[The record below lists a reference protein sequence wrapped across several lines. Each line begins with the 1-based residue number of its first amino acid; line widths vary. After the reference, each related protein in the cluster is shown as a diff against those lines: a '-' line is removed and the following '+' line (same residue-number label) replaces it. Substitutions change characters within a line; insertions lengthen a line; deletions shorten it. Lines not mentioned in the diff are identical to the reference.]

1 MLQSVIDSSVRLRV
15 LVVTLAAML
24 LATGLWRLRDVTLD
38 VIPEFS
44 NMSLQVS
51 TEALGLSTAEVESLI
66 TVPMEADLLNGVPW
80 LRSIESESITGLS
93 SIEMFFAPGTDLL
106 KARQMVQERL
116 VQAHALPN
124 VSSPPIL
131 LQPVSSASRILNI
144 GLSSKTVS
152 LIDMSVQARWNIVP
166 RLVGVP
172 GVANVSVWGLRNR
185 QLQVQIDP
193 ARLHSKGVT
202 LEQVVKT
209 AGESVWASPLTF
221 LNSSTPGSGGF
232 IDTPNQRLGVRHIS
246 PTISAES
253 FAKVPVFGTSVSLG
267 EVATVV
273 EDSQPLIGDAVL
285 KDGPGLML
293 VVEKFPGANTIE
305 VTRGVEKALGE
316 LQQGMKGIEVDTQI
330 YRPASFIERAE
341 RNLAITVALAYLLL
355 LVALFALLG
364 SWRAALVAALA
375 VPLSLFS
382 AALVL
387 HMRGVNINMM
397 VVAGMLLAIVVVVD
411 DALHDVG
418 NILRRLRQEKSNAD
432 SHSGAESK
440 INLIMAAIMEVRRP
454 MLFATIII
462 VLATVPVFFMRGASA
477 AFFKPLA
484 WSYILAVVASMV
496 VALIATPAL
505 AVILLNGQPSASV
518 TGSGLVGRLQSA
530 YDRIATRSMRAAL
543 PAVVAALASI
553 PVGYFVWT
561 QMERSLVPSFKETDV
576 LIEWTGATGTSL
588 TAMNRSTS
596 VLIKDLRAVKGV
608 RNAAAHIGRAVLSD
622 DAKDVNSAEIWVSM
636 DPAADYDDTMDA
648 IREVIAQYPGMASE
662 LTTFLSKQLRGA
674 ITGEDDQITVRVYG
688 HDVGIIRAKAE
699 EIRGILSKIDGIQN
713 ARTEVPEDKTTIEVK
728 VDLDK
733 ARVYGLKPGDVRRAA
748 SSMVA
753 GITVGA
759 LFEDQKV
766 FDVVVWGVPEVRAN
780 LATIRDL
787 LIDVETPK
795 GTQVRLADVADVR
808 TVSAPGVIRRH
819 GVSRRIDIA
828 AEVNEDF
835 DLGKVS
841 REAASRIKEVN
852 FPFEYHAQV
861 LGEHFSR
868 RATLKSLGS
877 YLAGA
882 ALISFL
888 VLQAALG
895 SWRLALLSVLSLPLT
910 VLGCLI
916 AVAIGGGEFTL
927 GSLLGI
933 AGAMALSARNGILL
947 VQHFHHLE
955 RAGPEPF
962 GDALVLRGVR
972 ERFMPIA
979 ISAVVLVVF
988 FLPFVVMGNTAGLE
1002 IVHPMAVAAL
1012 GGILTS
1018 TLITLVVVPALYAR
1032 FGSGASLAAGLDLRP
1047 NTQSTPVTPGI
1058 AQA

>member
-1 MLQSVIDSSVRLRV
+1 MLHGIVDSSVRLRV
-15 LVVTLAAML
+15 LVVALSAML
-24 LATGLWRLRDVTLD
+24 LVAGILRLRDIRLD

-44 NMSLQVS
+44 TLSLQVS
-51 TEALGLSTAEVESLI
+51 TEALGLSTSEVESLI

-152 LIDMSVQARWNIVP
+152 LIDMSVQARWSIVP

-172 GVANVSVWGLRNR
+172 GVANVSVWGMRNR
-185 QLQVQIDP
+185 QLQVQVDP
-193 ARLHSKGVT
+193 AKLHSKGIT
-202 LEQVVKT
+202 LEQIVKT

-246 PTISAES
+246 PTVSAES
-253 FAKVPVFGTSVSLG
+253 FAKVPVFGTSIALG
-267 EVATVV
+267 DVTTVV
-273 EDSQPLIGDAVL
+273 EDSQLLIGDAIL

-293 VVEKFPGANTIE
+293 VVEKFPGANTVE

-316 LQQGMKGIEVDTQI
+316 LQQGMKGIEVDTSI

-341 RNLAITVALAYLLL
+341 KKLAFAIALAYLLL
-355 LVALFALLG
+355 VVALFALMG
-364 SWRAALVAALA
+364 NWRAALVAALA
-375 VPLSLFS
+375 IPLSLF
-382 AALVL
+382 AAGFVL
-387 HMRGVNINMM
+387 HMRGININMM
-397 VVAGMLLAIVVVVD
+397 VVAGLLLAIVVVVD
-411 DALHDVG
+411 DAIHDVS
-418 NILRRLRQEKSNAD
+418 NILRRLGEEQAD
-432 SHSGAESK
+432 ANRISSMDR
-440 INLIMAAIMEVRRP
+440 IVAAVMEVRRP
-454 MLFATIII
+454 MLFATLII
-462 VLATVPVFFMRGASA
+462 VLATVPVFFMSGASA
-477 AFFKPLA
+477 AFFEPLA
-484 WSYILAVVASMV
+484 WSYILAVIASMV
-496 VALIATPAL
+496 VALVVTPAL
-505 AVILLNGQPSASV
+505 AVLLLSGASLGRQG
-518 TGSGLVGRLQSA
+518 TGLIGRLQGA
-530 YDRIATRSMRAAL
+530 YGHVAPRAMRSAL
-543 PAVVAALASI
+543 PALVVALVAI
-553 PVGYFVWT
+553 PAGYAVWM

-596 VLIKDLRAVKGV
+596 ALIKDLRALKGI

-622 DAKDVNSAEIWVSM
+622 DAADVNSAEIWVSI
-636 DPAADYDDTMDA
+636 DPTVDYDDTMDA
-648 IREVIAQYPGMASE
+648 IRELITQYPGMAGE
-662 LTTFLSKQLRGA
+662 LTTFLSKQLRRA
-674 ITGEDDQITVRVYG
+674 ITGADDQLTVRVYG
-688 HDVGIIRAKAE
+688 HDVGIVRAKAD
-699 EIRGILSKIDGIQN
+699 EIRGILSKIEGVQN
-713 ARTEVPEDKTTIEVK
+713 ARAEVPEDKTTIEVK
-728 VDLDK
+728 VDLDR

-766 FDVVVWGVPEVRAN
+766 FDVVVWGIPEVRAN
-780 LATIRDL
+780 LATIRDM

-819 GVSRRIDIA
+819 GVSRRVDIS

-835 DLGKVS
+835 DLAKVS
-841 REAASRIKEVN
+841 REAAKQIKEVN
-852 FPFEYHAQV
+852 FPFEYHAEV

-868 RATLKSLGS
+868 RATLASLSS
-877 YLAGA
+877 YIAGA
-882 ALISFL
+882 ALVAFL

-895 SWRLALLSVLSLPLT
+895 SWRLSLLSILSVPLT

-916 AVAIGGGEFTL
+916 AIAIGGGEFTL
-927 GSLLGI
+927 GSMLGI
-933 AGAMALSARNGILL
+933 AGAMALSARNSILL
-947 VQHFHHLE
+947 VRHFHHLE
-955 RAGPEPF
+955 HVEREPF

-972 ERFMPIA
+972 ERFLPIVA
-979 ISAVVLVVF
+979 SALALLVF

-1002 IVHPMAVAAL
+1002 ILHPMAVAAL

-1018 TLITLVVVPALYAR
+1018 TLISLVVVPALYVR
-1032 FGSGASLAAGLDLRP
+1032 FGSGAASAARLDLKP
-1047 NTQSTPVTPGI
+1047 AT
-1058 AQA
+1058 A

>member
-1 MLQSVIDSSVRLRV
+1 MLHGIVGSSVRLRV
-15 LVVTLAAML
+15 LVVALSAML
-24 LATGLWRLRDVTLD
+24 LVAGILRLRDIRLD

-44 NMSLQVS
+44 TLSLQVS
-51 TEALGLSTAEVESLI
+51 TEALGLSTSEVESLI

-152 LIDMSVQARWNIVP
+152 LIDMSVQARWSIVP

-172 GVANVSVWGLRNR
+172 GVANVSVWGMRNR
-185 QLQVQIDP
+185 QLQVQVDP
-193 ARLHSKGVT
+193 AKLHSKGIT
-202 LEQVVKT
+202 LEQIVKT

-246 PTISAES
+246 PTVSAES
-253 FAKVPVFGTSVSLG
+253 FAKVPVFGTSIALG
-267 EVATVV
+267 DVTTVV
-273 EDSQPLIGDAVL
+273 EDSQLLIGDAIL

-293 VVEKFPGANTIE
+293 VVEKFPGANTVE

-316 LQQGMKGIEVDTQI
+316 LQQGMKGIEVDTSI

-341 RNLAITVALAYLLL
+341 KNLALAIALAYLLL
-355 LVALFALLG
+355 LIALFALMG
-364 SWRAALVAALA
+364 NWRAALVAALA
-375 VPLSLFS
+375 VPLSLF
-382 AALVL
+382 AAGLVL
-387 HMRGVNINMM
+387 HMRGININMM
-397 VVAGMLLAIVVVVD
+397 VVAGLLLAIVVVVD
-411 DALHDVG
+411 DAIHDVS
-418 NILRRLRQEKSNAD
+418 NILRRLGEESAD
-432 SHSGAESK
+432 ANRISSMDR
-440 INLIMAAIMEVRRP
+440 IVAAVMEVRRP
-454 MLFATIII
+454 MLFATLII
-462 VLATVPVFFMRGASA
+462 VLATVPVFFMSGASA
-477 AFFKPLA
+477 AFFEPLA
-484 WSYILAVVASMV
+484 WSYILAVIASMV
-496 VALIATPAL
+496 VALVVTPAL
-505 AVILLNGQPSASV
+505 AVLLLSGASLGRQG
-518 TGSGLVGRLQSA
+518 TGLIGRLQGA
-530 YDRIATRSMRAAL
+530 YGRVAPRAMRSAL
-543 PAVVAALASI
+543 PALVVALVAI
-553 PVGYFVWT
+553 PAGYAVWM

-596 VLIKDLRAVKGV
+596 ALIKDLRALKGI

-622 DAKDVNSAEIWVSM
+622 DAADVNSAEIWVSI
-636 DPAADYDDTMDA
+636 DPTVDYDDTMDA
-648 IREVIAQYPGMASE
+648 IRELITQYPGMAGE
-662 LTTFLSKQLRGA
+662 LTTFLSKQLRRA
-674 ITGEDDQITVRVYG
+674 ITGADDQLTVRVYG
-688 HDVGIIRAKAE
+688 HDVGIVRAKAE
-699 EIRGILSKIDGIQN
+699 EIRGILSKIEGVQN
-713 ARTEVPEDKTTIEVK
+713 ARAEVPEDKTTIEVK
-728 VDLDK
+728 VDLDR

-780 LATIRDL
+780 LATIRDM

-819 GVSRRIDIA
+819 GVSRRVDIS

-835 DLGKVS
+835 DLAKVS
-841 REAASRIKEVN
+841 REAAKQIKEVN
-852 FPFEYHAQV
+852 FPFEYHAEV

-868 RATLKSLGS
+868 RATLASLSS
-877 YLAGA
+877 YIAGA
-882 ALISFL
+882 ALVAFL

-895 SWRLALLSVLSLPLT
+895 SWRLSLLSILSVPLT

-916 AVAIGGGEFTL
+916 AIAIGGGEFTL
-927 GSLLGI
+927 GSMLGI
-933 AGAMALSARNGILL
+933 AGAMALSARNSILL
-947 VQHFHHLE
+947 VRHFHHLE
-955 RAGPEPF
+955 HVEREPF
-962 GDALVLRGVR
+962 GDTLVLRGVR
-972 ERFMPIA
+972 ERFLPIVA
-979 ISAVVLVVF
+979 SALALLVF

-1002 IVHPMAVAAL
+1002 ILHPMAVAAL

-1018 TLITLVVVPALYAR
+1018 TLISLVVVPALYVR
-1032 FGSGASLAAGLDLRP
+1032 FGSGAASAARLDLKP
-1047 NTQSTPVTPGI
+1047 
-1058 AQA
+1058 AAA

>member
-1 MLQSVIDSSVRLRV
+1 MLQNVIDSSVRLRV
-15 LVVTLAAML
+15 IVITLAAML
-24 LATGLWRLRDVTLD
+24 LAAGLWRLRDVTLD

-44 NMSLQVS
+44 TMSLQVN

-131 LQPVSSASRILNI
+131 MQPVSSASRIMNI

-152 LIDMSVQARWNIVP
+152 LIDMSVQARWSIVP
-166 RLVGVP
+166 RLVGVQ
-172 GVANVSVWGLRNR
+172 GVANVSVWGMRNR
-185 QLQVQIDP
+185 QLQVLVDP
-193 ARLHSKGVT
+193 ARLHNKGVT
-202 LEQVVKT
+202 LEQIVKT

-267 EVATVV
+267 DVTQVV
-273 EDSQPLIGDAVL
+273 EDSQPLIGDAIL
-285 KDGPGLML
+285 QDGPGLML
-293 VVEKFPGANTIE
+293 VVEKFPGANTLD
-305 VTRGVEKALGE
+305 VTRGVEKALEE
-316 LQQGMKGIEVDTQI
+316 LQQGMKGIEVDTSI

-341 RNLAITVALAYLLL
+341 KNLAIAIGFAYLLL
-355 LVALFALLG
+355 LLALFVLMG

-375 VPLSLFS
+375 VPLSLF
-382 AALVL
+382 AAGLVL
-387 HMRGVNINMM
+387 HLRGVNVNMM
-397 VVAGMLLAIVVVVD
+397 VVAGLLLAVGVVVD
-411 DALHDVG
+411 DAIHDVG
-418 NILRRLRQEKSNAD
+418 NILRRLRQARDGGNTAST
-432 SHSGAESK
+432 S
-440 INLIMAAIMEVRRP
+440 NLIIAAVMEVRRP
-454 MLFATIII
+454 MLYATLII
-462 VLATVPVFFMRGASA
+462 VLAAAPLFFMGGASA
-477 AFFKPLA
+477 ALFEPLA
-484 WSYILAVVASMV
+484 WSYILAVVASMA
-496 VALIATPAL
+496 VALVATPAL
-505 AVILLNGQPSASV
+505 AVVLLDGAPTALDGNGSR
-518 TGSGLVGRLQSA
+518 LLGRLQGA
-530 YDRIATRSMRAAL
+530 YDRVANGATRSVL
-543 PAVVAALASI
+543 PALAVAAISI
-553 PVGYFVWT
+553 PAGYLIWT

-588 TAMNRSTS
+588 TAMSRSTS
-596 VLIKDLRAVKGV
+596 ALIKDLRAIKGV

-622 DAKDVNSAEIWVSM
+622 DAADVNSAEIWVNI

-648 IREVIAQYPGMASE
+648 MREAIAQYPGMAGE

-674 ITGEDDQITVRVYG
+674 ITGADDQITVRVYG

-699 EIRGILSKIDGIQN
+699 EIRGVLSKIEGIQN

-728 VDLDK
+728 VDLEK
-733 ARVYGLKPGDVRRAA
+733 ARAYGLKPGDVRRAA

-780 LATIRDL
+780 LATIRDM

-819 GVSRRIDIA
+819 GVSRRIDIS

-835 DLGKVS
+835 DLGAVS
-841 REAASRIKEVN
+841 REAARKIKEVN

-877 YLAGA
+877 YVAGA
-882 ALISFL
+882 ALVSFL

-895 SWRLALLSVLSLPLT
+895 SWRLALLSIFSVPLT
-910 VLGCLI
+910 VLGCLV

-933 AGAMALSARNGILL
+933 AGAMALAARNGILL
-947 VQHFHHLE
+947 VRHFHQLE
-955 RAGPEPF
+955 SLEGEPF
-962 GDALVLRGVR
+962 GESLVSRGVR

-979 ISAVVLVVF
+979 ASAMALVLF

-1018 TLITLVVVPALYAR
+1018 TLITLAMVPALYRR
-1032 FGSGASLAAGLDLRP
+1032 FGAGASSAAGLDLKP
-1047 NTQSTPVTPGI
+1047 ALV
-1058 AQA
+1058 

>member
-1 MLQSVIDSSVRLRV
+1 MLHGIVGSSVRLRV
-15 LVVTLAAML
+15 LVVALSAML
-24 LATGLWRLRDVTLD
+24 LVAGILRLRDIRLD

-44 NMSLQVS
+44 TMSLQVS
-51 TEALGLSTAEVESLI
+51 TEALGLSTSEVESLI

-152 LIDMSVQARWNIVP
+152 LIDMSVQARWSIVP

-172 GVANVSVWGLRNR
+172 GVANVSVWGMRNR
-185 QLQVQIDP
+185 QLQVQVDP
-193 ARLHSKGVT
+193 AKLHSKGIT
-202 LEQVVKT
+202 LEQIVKT

-246 PTISAES
+246 PTVSAES
-253 FAKVPVFGTSVSLG
+253 FAKVPVFGTSIALG
-267 EVATVV
+267 DVTTVV
-273 EDSQPLIGDAVL
+273 EDSQLLIGDAIL

-293 VVEKFPGANTIE
+293 VVEKFPGANTVE

-316 LQQGMKGIEVDTQI
+316 LQQGMKGIEVDTSI

-341 RNLAITVALAYLLL
+341 KNLALAIALAYLLL
-355 LVALFALLG
+355 LIALFALMG
-364 SWRAALVAALA
+364 NWRAALVAALA
-375 VPLSLFS
+375 VPLSLF
-382 AALVL
+382 AAGLVL
-387 HMRGVNINMM
+387 HMRGININMM
-397 VVAGMLLAIVVVVD
+397 VVAGLLLAIVVVVD
-411 DALHDVG
+411 DAIHDVS
-418 NILRRLRQEKSNAD
+418 NILRRLGEESAD
-432 SHSGAESK
+432 ANRISSMDR
-440 INLIMAAIMEVRRP
+440 IVAAVMEVRRP
-454 MLFATIII
+454 MLFATLII
-462 VLATVPVFFMRGASA
+462 VLATVPVFFMSGASA
-477 AFFKPLA
+477 AFFEPLA
-484 WSYILAVVASMV
+484 WSYILAVIASMV
-496 VALIATPAL
+496 VALVVTPAL
-505 AVILLNGQPSASV
+505 AVLLLSGASLGRQG
-518 TGSGLVGRLQSA
+518 TGLIGRLQGA
-530 YDRIATRSMRAAL
+530 YGRVAPRAMRSAL
-543 PAVVAALASI
+543 PALVVALVAI
-553 PVGYFVWT
+553 PAGYAVWM

-596 VLIKDLRAVKGV
+596 ALIKDLRALKGI

-622 DAKDVNSAEIWVSM
+622 DAADVNSAEIWVSI
-636 DPAADYDDTMDA
+636 DPTVDYDDTMDA
-648 IREVIAQYPGMASE
+648 IRELITQYPGMAGE
-662 LTTFLSKQLRGA
+662 LTTFLSKQLRRA
-674 ITGEDDQITVRVYG
+674 ITGADDQLTVRVYG
-688 HDVGIIRAKAE
+688 HDVGIVRAKAE
-699 EIRGILSKIDGIQN
+699 EIRGILSKIEGVQN
-713 ARTEVPEDKTTIEVK
+713 ARAEVPEDKTTIEVK
-728 VDLDK
+728 VDLDR

-780 LATIRDL
+780 LATIRDM

-819 GVSRRIDIA
+819 GVSRRVDIS

-835 DLGKVS
+835 DLAKVS
-841 REAASRIKEVN
+841 REAAKQIKEVN
-852 FPFEYHAQV
+852 FPFEYHAEV

-868 RATLKSLGS
+868 RATLASLSS
-877 YLAGA
+877 YIAGA
-882 ALISFL
+882 ALVAFL

-895 SWRLALLSVLSLPLT
+895 SWRLSLLSILSVPLT

-916 AVAIGGGEFTL
+916 AIAIGGGEFTL
-927 GSLLGI
+927 GSMLGI
-933 AGAMALSARNGILL
+933 AGAMALSARNSILL
-947 VQHFHHLE
+947 VRHFHHLE
-955 RAGPEPF
+955 HVEREPF

-972 ERFMPIA
+972 ERFLPIVA
-979 ISAVVLVVF
+979 SALALLVF

-1002 IVHPMAVAAL
+1002 ILHPMAVAAL

-1018 TLITLVVVPALYAR
+1018 TLISLVVVPALYVR
-1032 FGSGASLAAGLDLRP
+1032 FGSGAASAARLDLKP
-1047 NTQSTPVTPGI
+1047 
-1058 AQA
+1058 AAA

>member
-1 MLQSVIDSSVRLRV
+1 MLNNIIDSSVRLRV
-15 LVVTLAAML
+15 LIVALAAML
-24 LATGLWRLRDVTLD
+24 LAAGLWRLRDVTLD

-44 NMSLQVS
+44 TMSLQVS
-51 TEALGLSTAEVESLI
+51 TEALGLSTSEVESLI

-131 LQPVSSASRILNI
+131 MQPISSASRILNI
-144 GLSSKTVS
+144 GLSSKSVS

-185 QLQVQIDP
+185 QLQVQVDP

-202 LEQVVKT
+202 LEQIVKT

-253 FAKVPVFGTSVSLG
+253 FAKVPVFGTTVALG
-267 EVATVV
+267 EVTTVV
-273 EDSQPLIGDAVL
+273 EDSQPLIGDAIL

-305 VTRGVEKALGE
+305 VTRGVEKALAE
-316 LQQGMKGIEVDTQI
+316 LQQGLKGVEIDTSI

-341 RNLAITVALAYLLL
+341 KNLAIAITVAYVLL
-355 LVALFALLG
+355 LVALFTLMG

-375 VPLSLFS
+375 VPLSLF
-382 AALVL
+382 AAGLVL
-387 HMRGVNINMM
+387 HMRGVNVNMM
-397 VVAGMLLAIVVVVD
+397 VVAGLLLAIVVVVD
-411 DALHDVG
+411 DAVHDVG
-418 NILRRLRQEKSNAD
+418 NILRRLRQTRDDGKNVPAVS
-432 SHSGAESK
+432 
-440 INLIMAAIMEVRRP
+440 LIIAAVMEVRRP
-454 MLFATIII
+454 MLFATLII
-462 VLATVPVFFMRGASA
+462 VLATVPVFFMTGSSV
-477 AFFKPLA
+477 AFFEPLA
-484 WSYILAVVASMV
+484 WSYLLAVVASMV

-505 AVILLNGQPSASV
+505 SVVLLDGSPANGGN
-518 TGSGLVGRLQSA
+518 GSGIVGRLQGG
-530 YDRIATRSMRAAL
+530 YERIAAGTLRLAMPAL
-543 PAVVAALASI
+543 LVALVSI
-553 PVGYFVWT
+553 PAAYLIWT

-576 LIEWTGATGTSL
+576 LIEWTGSSGTSL
-588 TAMNRSTS
+588 TAMNRSTTA
-596 VLIKDLRAVKGV
+596 LIKDLRAIKGV
-608 RNAAAHIGRAVLSD
+608 RNAAAHVGRAVLAD
-622 DAKDVNSAEIWVSM
+622 DAKDVNSAEIWVSI

-648 IREVIAQYPGMASE
+648 MREVITQYPGMQGE
-662 LTTFLSKQLRGA
+662 LTTFLSKKLRGA
-674 ITGEDDQITVRVYG
+674 LTGADDQITVRVYG

-699 EIRGILSKIDGIQN
+699 EIKGVLSKIDGIQN
-713 ARTEVPEDKTTIEVK
+713 ARAELAEDKTTIEVK
-728 VDLDK
+728 VDLEK
-733 ARVYGLKPGDVRRAA
+733 ARAYGLKPGDVRRAA

-787 LIDVETPK
+787 LIDVDTPK
-795 GTQVRLADVADVR
+795 GTQVRLSDVADVT

-819 GVSRRIDIA
+819 GVSRRIDISA
-828 AEVNEDF
+828 DVNEDF
-835 DLGKVS
+835 DLATVS
-841 REAASRIKEVN
+841 REAARRIKEVN

-868 RATLKSLGS
+868 RASLKSLGS

-882 ALISFL
+882 ALVSFL

-895 SWRLALLSVLSLPLT
+895 SWRLALLSILSIPLT
-910 VLGCLI
+910 VLGCLV

-933 AGAMALSARNGILL
+933 GGAMALSARNGILL
-947 VQHFHHLE
+947 VRHFHHLE
-955 RAGPEPF
+955 KTGAESF
-962 GDALVLRGVR
+962 GEALVLRGVR

-979 ISAVVLVVF
+979 TSALALMLF
-988 FLPFVVMGNTAGLE
+988 FLPFVLLGNTAGLE
-1002 IVHPMAVAAL
+1002 IVHPMAVAVL
-1012 GGILTS
+1012 GGILAS
-1018 TLITLVVVPALYAR
+1018 TLITLGVIPALFQR
-1032 FGSGASLAAGLDLRP
+1032 FGSGASSGASLDLKP
-1047 NTQSTPVTPGI
+1047 AG
-1058 AQA
+1058 A

>member
-1 MLQSVIDSSVRLRV
+1 MLNNIIDSSVRLRV
-15 LVVTLAAML
+15 LIVALAAML
-24 LATGLWRLRDVTLD
+24 LAAGLWRLRDVTLD

-44 NMSLQVS
+44 TMSLQVS
-51 TEALGLSTAEVESLI
+51 TEALGLSTSEVESLI

-131 LQPVSSASRILNI
+131 MQPISSASRILNI
-144 GLSSKTVS
+144 GLSSKSVS

-185 QLQVQIDP
+185 QLQVQVDP

-202 LEQVVKT
+202 LEQIVKT

-253 FAKVPVFGTSVSLG
+253 FAKVPVFGTTVALG
-267 EVATVV
+267 EVTTVV
-273 EDSQPLIGDAVL
+273 EDSQPLIGDAIL

-305 VTRGVEKALGE
+305 VTRGVEKALAE
-316 LQQGMKGIEVDTQI
+316 LQQGLKGVEIDTSI

-341 RNLAITVALAYLLL
+341 KNLAIAITVAYVLL
-355 LVALFALLG
+355 LVALFTLMG

-375 VPLSLFS
+375 VPLSLF
-382 AALVL
+382 AAGLVL
-387 HMRGVNINMM
+387 HMRGVNVNMM
-397 VVAGMLLAIVVVVD
+397 VVAGLLLAIVVVVD
-411 DALHDVG
+411 DAVHDVG
-418 NILRRLRQEKSNAD
+418 NILRRLRQTRDDGKNVPTIS
-432 SHSGAESK
+432 
-440 INLIMAAIMEVRRP
+440 LIIAAVMEVRRP
-454 MLFATIII
+454 MLFATLII
-462 VLATVPVFFMRGASA
+462 VLATVPVFFMTGSSV
-477 AFFKPLA
+477 AFFEPLA
-484 WSYILAVVASMV
+484 WSYLLAVVASMV

-505 AVILLNGQPSASV
+505 SVVLLDGSPANGGN
-518 TGSGLVGRLQSA
+518 GSGIVGRLQVG
-530 YDRIATRSMRAAL
+530 YERIAAGTLRSAMPAL
-543 PAVVAALASI
+543 LVALVSI
-553 PVGYFVWT
+553 PAAYLIWT

-576 LIEWTGATGTSL
+576 LIEWTGSSGTSL
-588 TAMNRSTS
+588 TAMNRSTTA
-596 VLIKDLRAVKGV
+596 LIKDLRAIKGV
-608 RNAAAHIGRAVLSD
+608 RNAAAHVGRAVLAD
-622 DAKDVNSAEIWVSM
+622 DAKDVNSAEIWVSI

-648 IREVIAQYPGMASE
+648 MREVITQYPGMQGE
-662 LTTFLSKQLRGA
+662 LTTFLSKKLRGA
-674 ITGEDDQITVRVYG
+674 LTGADDQITVRVYG

-699 EIRGILSKIDGIQN
+699 EIRGVLSKIDGIQN
-713 ARTEVPEDKTTIEVK
+713 ARAELAEDKTTIEVK
-728 VDLDK
+728 VDLEK
-733 ARVYGLKPGDVRRAA
+733 ARAYGLKPGDVRRAA

-766 FDVVVWGVPEVRAN
+766 FDVVVLGVSEVRAN

-819 GVSRRIDIA
+819 GVSRRIDIS

-835 DLGKVS
+835 DLGAVS
-841 REAASRIKEVN
+841 REAARKIKEVN

-868 RATLKSLGS
+868 RATLKSLSS
-877 YLAGA
+877 YLACA
-882 ALISFL
+882 TLVSFL

-895 SWRLALLSVLSLPLT
+895 SWRLALLSIFSVPVT
-910 VLGCLI
+910 VLGCLV

-933 AGAMALSARNGILL
+933 AGAMALAARNAILL
-947 VQHFHHLE
+947 VRHFHQLE
-955 RAGPEPF
+955 RLEGGPF
-962 GDALVLRGVR
+962 GESLVLRGVR

-979 ISAVVLVVF
+979 ASAVALVLF

-1018 TLITLVVVPALYAR
+1018 TLITLAMVPALYLR
-1032 FGSGASLAAGLDLRP
+1032 FGAGASLAAGLDLKP
-1047 NTQSTPVTPGI
+1047 AVV
-1058 AQA
+1058 

>member
-1 MLQSVIDSSVRLRV
+1 MLQSIVDSSVRLRV
-15 LVVTLAAML
+15 LIVALAAML
-24 LATGLWRLRDVTLD
+24 LFLGLWRLRDVTLD

-44 NMSLQVS
+44 TMSLQVS

-124 VSSPPIL
+124 VSTPPIL
-131 LQPVSSASRILNI
+131 LQPVSSASRIMNI

-185 QLQVQIDP
+185 QLQVLVDP
-193 ARLHSKGVT
+193 ARLHSKGIT
-202 LEQVVKT
+202 LEQIVKT

-246 PTISAES
+246 PTVSAET
-253 FAKVPVFGTSVSLG
+253 FAKVPVFGTTTSLG
-267 EVATVV
+267 DVTNVV
-273 EDSQPLIGDAVL
+273 EDSQPLIGDALL

-293 VVEKFPGANTIE
+293 VVEKFPGANTID

-316 LQQGMKGIEVDTQI
+316 LQQGMKGIEVDTSI

-341 RNLAITVALAYLLL
+341 KNLAIAITIAYVL
-355 LVALFALLG
+355 LVAALFLLMRN
-364 SWRAALVAALA
+364 WRAALVAALA
-375 VPLSLFS
+375 VPLSLF
-382 AALVL
+382 AAGLVL
-387 HMRGVNINMM
+387 HMRGINVNMM
-397 VVAGMLLAIVVVVD
+397 VVAGLLLAVVVVVD
-411 DALHDVG
+411 DAIHDVG
-418 NILRRLRQEKSNAD
+418 NILRRARSAAP
-432 SHSGAESK
+432 GATSAPTVG
-440 INLIMAAIMEVRRP
+440 LIISAVMEVRRP
-454 MLFATIII
+454 MLFATLII
-462 VLATVPVFFMRGASA
+462 VLVTVPVFFMQGASA
-477 AFFKPLA
+477 AFFEPLA
-484 WSYILAVVASMV
+484 WSYILAVAASML
-496 VALIATPAL
+496 VALTATPAL
-505 AVILLNGQPSASV
+505 AVVLMGGAAVADNQGAGV
-518 TGSGLVGRLQSA
+518 MHRLQGTFERFTSGAGKSA
-530 YDRIATRSMRAAL
+530 LAAIVV
-543 PAVVAALASI
+543 AVVAAPVAYLA
-553 PVGYFVWT
+553 WT

-596 VLIKDLRAVKGV
+596 ALIKELRTIKGV
-608 RNAAAHIGRAVLSD
+608 RNAAAHVGRAVLSD
-622 DAKDVNSAEIWVSM
+622 DATDVNSAEVWVNI

-648 IREVIAQYPGMASE
+648 IREAITQYPGISGE
-662 LTTFLSKQLRGA
+662 LTTFLSKKLRGA
-674 ITGEDDQITVRVYG
+674 ITGEDEQITVRVYG
-688 HDVGIIRAKAE
+688 HDLAIIRSKAE
-699 EIRGILSKIDGIQN
+699 EIRGVLSKVEGIQN

-728 VDLDK
+728 VDLEK
-733 ARVYGLKPGDVRRAA
+733 ARAFGLKPGDVRRAA

-780 LATIRDL
+780 LASIRDM

-808 TVSAPGVIRRH
+808 TVSTPGVIRRH
-819 GVSRRIDIA
+819 GVSRRVDITA
-828 AEVNEDF
+828 DVNEDF
-835 DLGKVS
+835 DLGAVS
-841 REAASRIKEVN
+841 REAARRIKEVN

-877 YLAGA
+877 YAAGA
-882 ALISFL
+882 ALVSFL

-910 VLGCLI
+910 VLGCLV

-947 VQHFHHLE
+947 VRHFHHLE
-955 RAGPEPF
+955 FVEREPF
-962 GDALVLRGVR
+962 GEALVARGVR

-979 ISAVVLVVF
+979 ASAVTLLVF

-1002 IVHPMAVAAL
+1002 IAHPLAVAAL

-1018 TLITLVVVPALYAR
+1018 TLISLVLVPALYRR
-1032 FGSGASLAAGLDLRP
+1032 FGAGASSSATLDLTHGEP
-1047 NTQSTPVTPGI
+1047 PKPAS
-1058 AQA
+1058 A

>member
-1 MLQSVIDSSVRLRV
+1 MLNNIIDSSVRLRV
-15 LVVTLAAML
+15 LIVALAAML
-24 LATGLWRLRDVTLD
+24 LAAGLWRLRDVTLD

-44 NMSLQVS
+44 TMSLQVS
-51 TEALGLSTAEVESLI
+51 TEALGLSTSEVESLI

-131 LQPVSSASRILNI
+131 MQPISSASRILNI
-144 GLSSKTVS
+144 GLSSKSVS

-185 QLQVQIDP
+185 QLQVQVDP

-202 LEQVVKT
+202 LEQIVKT

-253 FAKVPVFGTSVSLG
+253 FAKVPVFGTTVALG
-267 EVATVV
+267 EVTTVV
-273 EDSQPLIGDAVL
+273 EDSQPLIGDAIL

-305 VTRGVEKALGE
+305 VTRGVEKALAE
-316 LQQGMKGIEVDTQI
+316 LQQGLKGVEIDTSI

-341 RNLAITVALAYLLL
+341 KNLAIAITVAYVLL
-355 LVALFALLG
+355 LVALFTLMG

-375 VPLSLFS
+375 VPLSLF
-382 AALVL
+382 AAGLVL
-387 HMRGVNINMM
+387 HMRGVNVNMM
-397 VVAGMLLAIVVVVD
+397 VVAGLLLAIVVVVD
-411 DALHDVG
+411 DAVHDVG
-418 NILRRLRQEKSNAD
+418 NILRRLRQTRDDGKNVPTVS
-432 SHSGAESK
+432 
-440 INLIMAAIMEVRRP
+440 LIIAAVMEVRRP
-454 MLFATIII
+454 MLFATLII
-462 VLATVPVFFMRGASA
+462 VLATVPVFFMTGSSV
-477 AFFKPLA
+477 AFFEPLA
-484 WSYILAVVASMV
+484 WSYLLAVVASMV

-505 AVILLNGQPSASV
+505 SVVLLDGSPANGGK
-518 TGSGLVGRLQSA
+518 GSGIVGRLQGG
-530 YDRIATRSMRAAL
+530 YERIAAGTLRLAMPAL
-543 PAVVAALASI
+543 LVALVSI
-553 PVGYFVWT
+553 PAAYLIWT

-576 LIEWTGATGTSL
+576 LIEWTGSSGTSL
-588 TAMNRSTS
+588 TAMNRSTTA
-596 VLIKDLRAVKGV
+596 LIKDLRAIKGV
-608 RNAAAHIGRAVLSD
+608 RNAAAHVGRAVLAD
-622 DAKDVNSAEIWVSM
+622 DAKDVNSAEIWVSI

-648 IREVIAQYPGMASE
+648 MREVITQYPGMQGE
-662 LTTFLSKQLRGA
+662 LTTFLSKKLRGA
-674 ITGEDDQITVRVYG
+674 LTGADDQITVRVYG

-699 EIRGILSKIDGIQN
+699 EIRGVLSKIDGIQN
-713 ARTEVPEDKTTIEVK
+713 ARAEVAEDKTTIEVK
-728 VDLDK
+728 VDLEK
-733 ARVYGLKPGDVRRAA
+733 ARAYGLKPGDVRRAA

-787 LIDVETPK
+787 LIDVDTPK
-795 GTQVRLADVADVR
+795 GTQVRLSDVADVT

-819 GVSRRIDIA
+819 GVSRRIDISA
-828 AEVNEDF
+828 DVNEDF
-835 DLGKVS
+835 DLATVS
-841 REAASRIKEVN
+841 REAARRIKEVN

-868 RATLKSLGS
+868 RASLKSLGS

-882 ALISFL
+882 ALVSFL

-895 SWRLALLSVLSLPLT
+895 SWRLALLSILSIPLT
-910 VLGCLI
+910 VLGCLV

-933 AGAMALSARNGILL
+933 GGAMALSARNGILL
-947 VQHFHHLE
+947 VRHFHHLE
-955 RAGPEPF
+955 KTGAESF
-962 GDALVLRGVR
+962 GEALVLRGVR

-979 ISAVVLVVF
+979 TSALALMLF
-988 FLPFVVMGNTAGLE
+988 FLPFVLLGNTAGLE
-1002 IVHPMAVAAL
+1002 IVHPMAVAVL
-1012 GGILTS
+1012 GGILAS
-1018 TLITLVVVPALYAR
+1018 TLITLGVIPALFQR
-1032 FGSGASLAAGLDLRP
+1032 FGSGASSGASLDLKP
-1047 NTQSTPVTPGI
+1047 AG
-1058 AQA
+1058 A